1 MLTSREYISLVFF
14 SIFLFSHAGSQHVI
28 KAQEVGGLKDDGGGQ
43 DGGECEIER
52 NREHTGSRINH
63 FSLDDY
69 FTINTQQCRF
79 YESYIIDSDG
89 EKGLETVCAQYIYA
103 RFTGSKIFNSV
114 TATFNFLTLIS
125 LI

>member
-1 MLTSREYISLVFF
+1 MLTSREYISFIFF
-14 SIFLFSHAGSQHVI
+14 SIFLFYRIHAGSQHVI
-28 KAQEVGGLKDDGGGQ
+28 KAQEVGGFKDDGGGQ

-79 YESYIIDSDG
+79 YESYIIDSGG
-89 EKGLETVCAQYIYA
+89 ERDWKRYA
-103 RFTGSKIFNSV
+103 RN
-114 TATFNFLTLIS
+114 TFMRVSPEVKYLTL
-125 LI
+125 